1 MRSIKHH
8 WPNVIVVVVFLSS
21 FSSAQNA
28 TPDMRQLEQ
37 GKPIERELAGGEV
50 HAYSIQLKSGQFL
63 SVIVDQRGI
72 DVAVALLGP
81 DGKQIEAIDSP
92 NGTTGPE
99 PVSVLAKVS
108 GLYRIEV
115 RSPDKRA
122 HVGRYEVRIEVLH
135 DATPEDKKFSRIKDL
150 AVMLANVKT
159 EDEGVAA
166 LARESEL
173 ITVDLANALNVLGW
187 TQQSAQAQVT

>member
-1 MRSIKHH
+1 MRSIKRH
-8 WPNVIVVVVFLSS
+8 WPTVIVLVVFLSS
-21 FSSAQNA
+21 FSSAQNT
-28 TPDMRQLEQ
+28 TPDVRQLEQ
-37 GKPIERELAGGEV
+37 GNPIERELAGGEI
-50 HAYSIQLKSGQFL
+50 HAYSIQMTEGQFL
-63 SVIVDQRGI
+63 SVMVDQRGI

-115 RSPDKRA
+115 RSPDKLA
-122 HVGRYEVRIEVLH
+122 HAGRYEVRIEALRQ
-135 DATPEDKKFSRIKDL
+135 ATPEDKKFGRIKDL
-150 AVMLANVKT
+150 AVTLANVKT

-166 LARESEL
+166 LAKEPEL
-173 ITVDLANALNVLGW
+173 ITVELANALNVL
-187 TQQSAQAQVT
+187 